1 MKKKYKA
8 LSYSIRKRGNDEIE
22 IRHSLLDG
30 YIRGFFRALF
40 IAMFFYGSY
49 LSATYGEKPFESI
62 IRGIQRDYDWA
73 FQPDKRAREQYEQYK
88 EIAAYQYNRAQAQND
103 NSVEPPSSYDE
114 YKQDIMPKAPLKNLI
129 LGMWWFPVIIILFFL
144 PRPRGLRV
152 NRKKRL
158 IYWQSLCGSHSIAYI
173 PPNGDPLSGIN
184 YSLFGL
190 YAFGEHKRFSL
201 HMMIKDYQTKGI
213 TGGYFGVYPTPMP
226 EHNIDIL
233 NAIRAY
239 LTEDDPEF
247 LHYIGNH
254 YKVCGSKFK
263 IMFCNAFA
271 PPIPFNRKKAERALD
286 KAVELWQ
293 KQNPQQK
300 ADWFKHIQNEQK
312 AINKKHTAEDLDNE
326 V

>member
-1 MKKKYKA
+1 MIKRYKA

-30 YIRGFFRALF
+30 YVRGFFRALLV
-40 IAMFFYGSY
+40 AMFFYGSY

-62 IRGIQRDYDWA
+62 IRDMKTELVWQ
-73 FQPDKRAREQYEQYK
+73 FEPDTIIK
-88 EIAAYQYNRAQAQND
+88 
-103 NSVEPPSSYDE
+103 PLYDE
-114 YKQDIMPKAPLKNLI
+114 YIAFIQSENYKKYNSNEKIETYEEQRSFYISRHKEQSSVLHYFFFLP
-129 LGMWWFPVIIILFFL
+129 IIIFLLFL

-233 NAIRAY
+233 NVIRAY
-239 LTEDDPEF
+239 LTEDEPEF
-247 LHYIGNH
+247 LHYIGNR
-254 YKVCGSKFK
+254 YKVCDSKFK

-271 PPIPFNRKKAERALD
+271 PPIPFSRKKADRALD

-293 KQNPQQK
+293 KQNAQQQS
-300 ADWFKHIQNEQK
+300 DWFKHMQNEQK
-312 AINKKHTAEDLDNE
+312 AINKKHAAEGLDNE